1 MHNYEIEGAYMI
13 EIHNKSDSKEFHEYN
28 EKLKCEK
35 RTLHC
40 RYISCICIGICTWL
54 IITSTYNQSVFV
66 EQFSMAS
73 TITSIILSVIAI
85 IMSITGEGKTEGIRN
100 QMTETTQ
107 ELRNTVNTVQEINN
121 GVGESLRELQKGLN
135 ELQFK
140 IDQIPDSTAEKL
152 YAKRRT
158 STSIARKVSVS
169 SEKNKEWSNINDK
182 QI

>member
-1 MHNYEIEGAYMI
+1 M
-13 EIHNKSDSKEFHEYN
+13 
-28 EKLKCEK
+28 
-35 RTLHC
+35 
-40 RYISCICIGICTWL
+40 

-121 GVGESLRELQKGLN
+121 GVGESLRELQK
-135 ELQFK
+135 
-140 IDQIPDSTAEKL
+140 
-152 YAKRRT
+152 
-158 STSIARKVSVS
+158 V
-169 SEKNKEWSNINDK
+169 
-182 QI
+182 